1 MAWKSTEVFV
11 AKHDFTATREDE
23 VSLRAGDVVEV
34 AGRSGD
40 WWSGLVSGTSGVFP
54 ACFVHQMN
62 SIGRCKVIFP
72 FTPRQEDEVELVV
85 GEEVEIFEEMDTW
98 AKGRVGN
105 RVGWFPLN
113 YVKQDPSGNEIAVL
127 EAATPVQL
135 RRSTNS
141 KARAGVRSIG
151 PMSATLFDPE
161 DEPVGPLFGSLSNK
175 MAEDSVGSA
184 DQGKGGF
191 LCKLRHSLGGRSSSK
206 RRSMGGRQRLSSG
219 SYLETQSVCSP
230 AMARRNSISGF
241 FGKMF
246 TSSSRTSSKFSLH
259 SLDEEQVKPN
269 RLSRSWDPVFK
280 AMPKKKVKDTEVV
293 KIETDFRDISLSPE
307 APAAKGRGS
316 DASLNWVWQEV
327 NLILIILI
335 LNLRKYYKIVPI
347 GKW

>member
-141 KARAGVRSIG
+141 KARAGVRRKARTCLRASASQETASI
-151 PMSATLFDPE
+151 A
-161 DEPVGPLFGSLSNK
+161 GSG
-175 MAEDSVGSA
+175 AQFA
-184 DQGKGGF
+184 GGH
-191 LCKLRHSLGGRSSSK
+191 RI
-206 RRSMGGRQRLSSG
+206 
-219 SYLETQSVCSP
+219 
-230 AMARRNSISGF
+230 NIIDD
-241 FGKMF
+241 
-246 TSSSRTSSKFSLH
+246 SRTEF
-259 SLDEEQVKPN
+259 
-269 RLSRSWDPVFK
+269 
-280 AMPKKKVKDTEVV
+280 
-293 KIETDFRDISLSPE
+293 
-307 APAAKGRGS
+307 
-316 DASLNWVWQEV
+316 
-327 NLILIILI
+327 
-335 LNLRKYYKIVPI
+335 
-347 GKW
+347 